1 MDNAPSLQT
10 IMNSMVNR
18 LEDIMPDDI
27 YGNMAAGS
35 EWPMIEVYIRLDP
48 LLADLF
54 KQYQDAR
61 NRYASIERERG
72 AHDPLVDVTR
82 DMADSAHAAVTTRYI
97 ELQEDEEFQGGVV
110 GETQRV
116 QILDSLS
123 MEQDAIKRAQK
134 ENENDIYSGIAFMLW
149 AAMIVEQKKQMESL
163 RQSFARAFKPDT
175 AHAA

>member
-1 MDNAPSLQT
+1 MDATPSLQT

-18 LEDIMPDDI
+18 LEDLMPEDV
-27 YGNMAAGS
+27 YGDMAAGA

-72 AHDPLVDVTR
+72 FHDPLVDVTR

-97 ELQEDEEFQGGVV
+97 ELQEDEEFQDGVV

-116 QILDSLS
+116 KILDVNA
-123 MEQDAIKRAQK
+123 MQNDAVRRQQQD
-134 ENENDIYSGIAFMLW
+134 NDIYSGIAFMLW

-163 RQSFARAFKPDT
+163 RQSFARAFKPEVE
-175 AHAA
+175 AA

>member
-1 MDNAPSLQT
+1 
-10 IMNSMVNR
+10 MNSMVNR
-18 LEDIMPDDI
+18 LEDLMPADV
-27 YGNMAAGS
+27 YGDMAAGA

-82 DMADSAHAAVTTRYI
+82 DMTDSAHAAVTTRYI
-97 ELQEDEEFQGGVV
+97 ELQDDEEFQGSVA

-116 QILDSLS
+116 QILDVNA
-123 MEQDAIKRAQK
+123 MQNDAIKRAQK
-134 ENENDIYSGIAFMLW
+134 DNDIYTGIAFMLW
-149 AAMIVEQKKQMESL
+149 AAMIVEQKKQMETL
-163 RQSFARAFKPDT
+163 RQSFARAFKPEVE
-175 AHAA
+175 AA